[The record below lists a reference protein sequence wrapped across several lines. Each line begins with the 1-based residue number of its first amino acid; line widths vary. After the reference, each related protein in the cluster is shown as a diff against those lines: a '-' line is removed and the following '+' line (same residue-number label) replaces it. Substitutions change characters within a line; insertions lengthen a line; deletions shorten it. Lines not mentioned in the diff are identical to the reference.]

1 MLSIKSI
8 SKAYAGRT
16 LFADASLQIN
26 RRDRIGVVGRNGAGK
41 STLFSIIL
49 KDISPDSGEIALER
63 GAKIGYLP
71 QESASTGGET
81 VIELA
86 CSISPDFIA
95 AARRLGELGQEQDAD
110 PSDADYETFEL
121 AGGSRLIAKAR
132 QILSG
137 LSFKDS
143 DFDRPARELS
153 GGWIMRAHLARLL
166 VMEPDLLMLDEPTNH
181 LDLHSLI
188 WLQNYLLNY
197 PGAILLISHD
207 REFLNLLIHYVVEL
221 EGGQA
226 MRYTGN
232 YESHLVQRAAS
243 EAQRMAAYE
252 NQQKEIERL
261 MKFVDRFR
269 AKNTKATQAQS
280 KLKQIDRMEK
290 IDAPFISTKKM
301 KFSFPQPS
309 RSGQRVI
316 ALKQLG
322 KAYGDL
328 EVYASLNLEIERQQ
342 RIVLV
347 GPNGAG
353 KSTLLKILAEV
364 IGFDAGERELGHNVQ
379 PGYFAQHRAETLQLN
394 RTVLEEMIDTRANV
408 TEQSARTLLGNFLF
422 SDDDVFKKV
431 GVLSGGEKSRL
442 ALAKLLLNPPNFLLL
457 DEPTTHLDMGSIDTL
472 IEALSQFNG
481 TMVFIS
487 HDVHFIR
494 KIASHVIHVEQG
506 KLRHYPG
513 PYDYYLEKTGQQ
525 AARAAETSLTN
536 GSPVKVPDG
545 AKREDAKTRKR
556 REAEAR
562 QALSKK
568 RKSQQAVIDKSEV
581 RISSL
586 EKRQGEIAGLLEQPE
601 TYSAGGQAQQLNR
614 ELMEINDEL
623 EQLNDRWSVA
633 VDALNAIT

>member
-71 QESASTGGET
+71 QESASTGEET

-86 CSISPDFIA
+86 CSISMDFIA
-95 AARRLGELGQEQDAD
+95 AARRLGELGQEQDGD

-137 LSFKDS
+137 LSFKES

-226 MRYTGN
+226 TRYTGN
-232 YESHLVQRAAS
+232 HESYLVQRAAS

-261 MKFVDRFR
+261 MEFVDRFR

-280 KLKQIDRMEK
+280 KLKQIERMEK
-290 IDAPFISTKKM
+290 IDAPFISTKKI

-525 AARAAETSLTN
+525 SARAAETSLTN
-536 GSPVKVPDG
+536 GSPVKAPDG
-545 AKREDAKTRKR
+545 AKRQDAKTRKR

-586 EKRQGEIAGLLEQPE
+586 EKRQGEIAVLLEQPE

>member
-1 MLSIKSI
+1 
-8 SKAYAGRT
+8 
-16 LFADASLQIN
+16 
-26 RRDRIGVVGRNGAGK
+26 
-41 STLFSIIL
+41 
-49 KDISPDSGEIALER
+49 
-63 GAKIGYLP
+63 
-71 QESASTGGET
+71 
-81 VIELA
+81 
-86 CSISPDFIA
+86 
-95 AARRLGELGQEQDAD
+95 
-110 PSDADYETFEL
+110 
-121 AGGSRLIAKAR
+121 
-132 QILSG
+132 
-137 LSFKDS
+137 
-143 DFDRPARELS
+143 
-153 GGWIMRAHLARLL
+153 
-166 VMEPDLLMLDEPTNH
+166 MEPDLLMLDEPTNH

-226 MRYTGN
+226 TRYTGN

-280 KLKQIDRMEK
+280 KLKQIERMEK
-290 IDAPFISTKKM
+290 IDAPFISTKKI

-353 KSTLLKILAEV
+353 KSTLLKILAKV

-394 RTVLEEMIDTRANV
+394 RTVLEEMLDTRANV

-525 AARAAETSLTN
+525 SARAAETSLTN
-536 GSPVKVPDG
+536 GSPVKAPDG
-545 AKREDAKTRKR
+545 AKREGAKTRKR

>member
-86 CSISPDFIA
+86 CSISPDFVA
-95 AARRLGELGQEQDAD
+95 AARRLGELGQEQDGD
-110 PSDADYETFEL
+110 PSDADYETFES

-226 MRYTGN
+226 TRYTGN

-261 MKFVDRFR
+261 MEFVDRFR

-280 KLKQIDRMEK
+280 KLKQIERMEK
-290 IDAPFISTKKM
+290 IDAPFISTKKI

-353 KSTLLKILAEV
+353 KSTLLKILAKV

-525 AARAAETSLTN
+525 SARAAETSLTN
-536 GSPVKVPDG
+536 GSPVKAIDG

-568 RKSQQAVIDKSEV
+568 RKSQQAIIDKSEV
-581 RISSL
+581 SISSL

-601 TYSAGGQAQQLNR
+601 TYSAGGQAQQLNC

>member
-86 CSISPDFIA
+86 CSISPDFVA
-95 AARRLGELGQEQDAD
+95 AARRLGELGQEQDGD

-226 MRYTGN
+226 TRYTGN

-353 KSTLLKILAEV
+353 KSTLLKILAKV

-394 RTVLEEMIDTRANV
+394 RTVLEEMLDTRANV

-536 GSPVKVPDG
+536 GSPVKAPDG
-545 AKREDAKTRKR
+545 AKHQDAKTRKR

-586 EKRQGEIAGLLEQPE
+586 EKRQGEIAGLLEQSE

>member
-1 MLSIKSI
+1 SIKSI
-8 SKAYAGRT
+8 SKTFAGRT
-16 LFADASLQIN
+16 LFADACLQIN
-26 RRDRIGVVGRNGAGK
+26 RRDRIGIVGRNGAGK

-49 KDISPDSGEIALER
+49 GETTPDSGVVALER
-63 GAKIGYLP
+63 GAKIGFLP
-71 QESASTGGET
+71 QESAPTGEES
-81 VIELA
+81 VIELVCA
-86 CSISPDFIA
+86 VSEKFAKA
-95 AARRLGELGQEQDAD
+95 ALNLGALGKAKGVE
-110 PSDADYETFEL
+110 PSDEDYEVFES
-121 AGGSRLIAKAR
+121 AGGARLIAKGR

-137 LSFKDS
+137 LSFKDN

-181 LDLHSLI
+181 LDLDSLI
-188 WLQNYLLNY
+188 WLQGYLQNY

-207 REFLNLLIHYVVEL
+207 REFLNLLVRHILEL
-221 EGGQA
+221 EGAQA
-226 MRYTGN
+226 TRYTGN
-232 YESHLVQRAAS
+232 YESYLVQRAAN

-269 AKNTKATQAQS
+269 SKNTKATQAQS
-280 KLKQIDRMEK
+280 KLKQIERMEK
-290 IDAPFISTKKM
+290 IDAPFISSKKI
-301 KFSFPQPS
+301 KFSFPQPG

-316 ALKQLG
+316 ALKELA
-322 KAYGDL
+322 KTYGDL
-328 EVYASLNLEIERQQ
+328 QVYKSLNLEIERHQ

-364 IGFDAGERELGHNVQ
+364 IDFDSGERELGHNVQ
-379 PGYFAQHRAETLQLN
+379 PGYFAQHRAETLNLN
-394 RTVLEEMIDTRANV
+394 GTVLEEMLDTRASV
-408 TEQSARTLLGNFLF
+408 TEQAARTLLGSFLF

-457 DEPTTHLDMGSIDTL
+457 DEPTTHLDIESIDML
-472 IEALSQFNG
+472 IDALSQFNG

-494 KIASHVIHVEQG
+494 KTASHVIHVERG
-506 KLRHYPG
+506 KLKHYPG
-513 PYDYYLEKTGQQ
+513 PYNYYLEKTGQQ
-525 AARAAETSLTN
+525 ASRATETSLDS
-536 GSPVKVPDG
+536 GSSVKSSAG
-545 AKREDAKTRKR
+545 LKREDGKARKR

-568 RKSQQAVIDKSEV
+568 RKSQQTLIEKSEV
-581 RISSL
+581 RISLL
-586 EKRQGEIAGLLEQPE
+586 EKRQLEIAGLLEQPE

-614 ELMEINDEL
+614 ELMEISDEL

>member
-71 QESASTGGET
+71 QESASTGEET

-86 CSISPDFIA
+86 CSISVDFIA
-95 AARRLGELGQEQDAD
+95 AARRLGELGQEQDGD

-121 AGGSRLIAKAR
+121 RGGSRLIAKAR

-137 LSFKDS
+137 LSFKES

-226 MRYTGN
+226 TRYTGN

-280 KLKQIDRMEK
+280 KLKQIERMEK
-290 IDAPFISTKKM
+290 IDAPFISTKKI

-353 KSTLLKILAEV
+353 KSTLLKILAGV

-408 TEQSARTLLGNFLF
+408 AEQSARTLLGNFLF

-472 IEALSQFNG
+472 IEALSQFKG

-494 KIASHVIHVEQG
+494 EIASHVIHVEQG

-525 AARAAETSLTN
+525 SARAAETSLTN
-536 GSPVKVPDG
+536 GSPVKAPDG
-545 AKREDAKTRKR
+545 AKRQDAKTRKR

-586 EKRQGEIAGLLEQPE
+586 EKRQGEIAGLLEQSE

-633 VDALNAIT
+633 VDLLNAIT

>member
-1 MLSIKSI
+1 MLSLKNIT
-8 SKAYAGRT
+8 KAYAGRT

-49 KDISPDSGEIALER
+49 KNISPDSGEIAMER

-71 QESASTGGET
+71 QESAPIGEET
-81 VIELA
+81 VVELA
-86 CSISPDFIA
+86 CSISPDFIV
-95 AARRLGELGQEQDAD
+95 AARRLGALGQAHDGE
-110 PSDADYETFEL
+110 PSDADYEIFES

-132 QILSG
+132 QILNG

-166 VMEPDLLMLDEPTNH
+166 VLEPDLLMLDEPTNH

-188 WLQNYLLNY
+188 WLQNYLQNY

-207 REFLNLLIHYVVEL
+207 REFLNLLIRFVVEL

-226 MRYTGN
+226 TRYTGN
-232 YESHLVQRAAS
+232 YESYLVQRAAS
-243 EAQRMAAYE
+243 EAQRLAAYE

-269 AKNTKATQAQS
+269 SKNTKATQAQS
-280 KLKQIDRMEK
+280 KLKQIERMEK
-290 IDAPFISTKKM
+290 IEAPFISSKKIR
-301 KFSFPQPS
+301 FSFPQPS

-316 ALKQLG
+316 ALKELA
-322 KAYGDL
+322 KSYGNL
-328 EVYASLNLEIERQQ
+328 QVYKTLNLEIERHK

-353 KSTLLKILAEV
+353 KSTLLKILAGV
-364 IGFDAGERELGHNVQ
+364 ISFDAGERELGHNVQ
-379 PGYFAQHRAETLQLN
+379 PGYFAQHRAETLQLS
-394 RTVLEEMIDTRANV
+394 RTVLEEMLDTRASV
-408 TEQSARTLLGNFLF
+408 TEQAARTLLGSFLF

-457 DEPTTHLDMGSIDTL
+457 DEPTTHLDMGSIDML
-472 IEALSQFNG
+472 IEALVQFEG
-481 TMVFIS
+481 TLVFIS

-494 KIASHVIHVEQG
+494 KMASHVIHVELG

-513 PYDYYLEKTGQQ
+513 PYNYYLEKTGQQ
-525 AARAAETSLTN
+525 SSRATETSLGN
-536 GSPVKVPDG
+536 GSPLKSTAG
-545 AKREDAKTRKR
+545 AKRVDAKTRKR

-586 EKRQGEIAGLLEQPE
+586 EKRQAVIAELLEQSE

-614 ELMEINDEL
+614 ELMEINNEL
-623 EQLNDRWSVA
+623 DQLNDRWSVA

>member
-8 SKAYAGRT
+8 SKTFAGRT
-16 LFADASLQIN
+16 LFADACLQIN
-26 RRDRIGVVGRNGAGK
+26 RRDRIGIVGRNGAGK

-49 KDISPDSGEIALER
+49 GETTPDSGEVALER
-63 GAKIGYLP
+63 GAKIGFLP
-71 QESASTGGET
+71 QESAPTGEES
-81 VIELA
+81 VIELVCA
-86 CSISPDFIA
+86 VSERFAKA
-95 AARRLGELGQEQDAD
+95 ALNLGALGKAKGGE
-110 PSDADYETFEL
+110 PSDEDYEVFES
-121 AGGSRLIAKAR
+121 AGGARLIAKGR

-137 LSFKDS
+137 LSFKDN

-181 LDLHSLI
+181 LDLDSLI
-188 WLQNYLLNY
+188 WLQGYLQNY

-207 REFLNLLIHYVVEL
+207 REFLNLLVRHVVEL
-221 EGGQA
+221 EGAQA
-226 MRYTGN
+226 TRYTGN
-232 YESHLVQRAAS
+232 YESYLVQRAAN

-269 AKNTKATQAQS
+269 SKNTKATQAQS
-280 KLKQIDRMEK
+280 KLKQIERMEK
-290 IDAPFISTKKM
+290 IDAPFISSKKI
-301 KFSFPQPS
+301 KFSFPQPC

-316 ALKQLG
+316 ALKELA
-322 KAYGDL
+322 KTYGDL
-328 EVYASLNLEIERQQ
+328 QVYKSLNLEIERHQ

-364 IGFDAGERELGHNVQ
+364 IDFDSGERELGHNVQ
-379 PGYFAQHRAETLQLN
+379 PGYFAQHRAETLNLN
-394 RTVLEEMIDTRANV
+394 GTVLEEMLDTRASV
-408 TEQSARTLLGNFLF
+408 TEQAARTLLGSFLF

-457 DEPTTHLDMGSIDTL
+457 DEPTTHLDIESIDML
-472 IEALSQFNG
+472 IDALSQFNG

-494 KIASHVIHVEQG
+494 KIASHVIHVERG
-506 KLRHYPG
+506 KLKHYPG
-513 PYDYYLEKTGQQ
+513 PYNYYLEKTGQQ
-525 AARAAETSLTN
+525 ASRATETSLDS
-536 GSPVKVPDG
+536 GSSVKSSAG
-545 AKREDAKTRKR
+545 LKREDGKARKR

-568 RKSQQAVIDKSEV
+568 RKSQQTLIDKSEA

-586 EKRQGEIAGLLEQPE
+586 EKRQLEIAGLLEQPE

-614 ELMEINDEL
+614 ELMEISDEL

>member
-86 CSISPDFIA
+86 CSISPDFVA
-95 AARRLGELGQEQDAD
+95 AARRLGELGQEQDGD
-110 PSDADYETFEL
+110 PSDADYETFES

-197 PGAILLISHD
+197 LGEILLISHD

-226 MRYTGN
+226 TRYTGN

-280 KLKQIDRMEK
+280 KLKQIERMEK

-316 ALKQLG
+316 ALKQLA

-353 KSTLLKILAEV
+353 KSTLLKILAKV

-394 RTVLEEMIDTRANV
+394 RTVLEEMLDTRANV

-472 IEALSQFNG
+472 IEALSQCNG
-481 TMVFIS
+481 TMVFIR

-536 GSPVKVPDG
+536 GSPVKAPDG
-545 AKREDAKTRKR
+545 AKRQDAKTRKR

-586 EKRQGEIAGLLEQPE
+586 EKRQGEIAGLLEQSE

>member
-71 QESASTGGET
+71 QESASTGEET

-86 CSISPDFIA
+86 CSISVDFIA
-95 AARRLGELGQEQDAD
+95 AARRLGELGQEQDGD

-121 AGGSRLIAKAR
+121 GGGSRLIAKAR

-137 LSFKDS
+137 LSFKES

-226 MRYTGN
+226 TRYTGN

-261 MKFVDRFR
+261 MEFVDRFR

-280 KLKQIDRMEK
+280 KLKQIERMEK
-290 IDAPFISTKKM
+290 IDAPFISTKKI

-353 KSTLLKILAEV
+353 KSTLLKILAGV

-408 TEQSARTLLGNFLF
+408 AEQSARTLLGNFLF

-472 IEALSQFNG
+472 IEALSQFKG

-494 KIASHVIHVEQG
+494 EIASHVIHVEQG

-525 AARAAETSLTN
+525 SARAAETSLTN
-536 GSPVKVPDG
+536 GSPVKAPDG
-545 AKREDAKTRKR
+545 AKRQDAKTRKR

-586 EKRQGEIAGLLEQPE
+586 EKRQGEIAGLLEQSE

-633 VDALNAIT
+633 VDLLNAIT

>member
-86 CSISPDFIA
+86 CSISPDFVA
-95 AARRLGELGQEQDAD
+95 AARRLGELGQEQDGD

-226 MRYTGN
+226 TRYTGN

-394 RTVLEEMIDTRANV
+394 RTVLEEMLDTRANV

>member
-8 SKAYAGRT
+8 SKTFAGRT
-16 LFADASLQIN
+16 LFADACLQIN
-26 RRDRIGVVGRNGAGK
+26 RRDRIGIVGRNGAGK

-49 KDISPDSGEIALER
+49 GETTPDSGVVALER
-63 GAKIGYLP
+63 GAKIGFLP
-71 QESASTGGET
+71 QESAPTGEES
-81 VIELA
+81 VIELVCA
-86 CSISPDFIA
+86 VSEKFA
-95 AARRLGELGQEQDAD
+95 KAARNLGALGKAKGVE
-110 PSDADYETFEL
+110 PSDEDYEVFES
-121 AGGSRLIAKAR
+121 AGGARLIAKGR

-137 LSFKDS
+137 LSFKDN

-181 LDLHSLI
+181 LDLDSLI
-188 WLQNYLLNY
+188 WLQGYLQNY

-207 REFLNLLIHYVVEL
+207 REFLNLLVRHILEL
-221 EGGQA
+221 EGAQA
-226 MRYTGN
+226 TRYTGN
-232 YESHLVQRAAS
+232 YESYLVQRAAN

-269 AKNTKATQAQS
+269 SKNTKATQAQS
-280 KLKQIDRMEK
+280 KLKQIERMEK
-290 IDAPFISTKKM
+290 IDAPFISSKKI
-301 KFSFPQPS
+301 KFSFPQPA

-316 ALKQLG
+316 ALKQLA
-322 KAYGDL
+322 KTYGDL
-328 EVYASLNLEIERQQ
+328 QVYKSLNLEIERHQ

-364 IGFDAGERELGHNVQ
+364 VDFDSGERELGHNVQ
-379 PGYFAQHRAETLQLN
+379 PGYFAQHRAETLNLN
-394 RTVLEEMIDTRANV
+394 GTVLEEMLDTRASV
-408 TEQSARTLLGNFLF
+408 TEQAARTLLGSFLF

-457 DEPTTHLDMGSIDTL
+457 DEPTTHLDIESIDML
-472 IEALSQFNG
+472 IDALSQFNG

-494 KIASHVIHVEQG
+494 KTASHVIHVERG
-506 KLRHYPG
+506 KLKHYPG
-513 PYDYYLEKTGQQ
+513 PYNYYLEKTGQQ
-525 AARAAETSLTN
+525 ASRATETSLDS
-536 GSPVKVPDG
+536 GSSVKSSAG
-545 AKREDAKTRKR
+545 LKREDGKARKR

-568 RKSQQAVIDKSEV
+568 RKSQQTLIEKSEV

-586 EKRQGEIAGLLEQPE
+586 EKRQLEIAGLLEQPE

-614 ELMEINDEL
+614 ELMEISDEL
-623 EQLNDRWSVA
+623 KQLNDRWSVA

>member
-86 CSISPDFIA
+86 CSISPDFVA
-95 AARRLGELGQEQDAD
+95 AARRLGELGQEQDGD

-226 MRYTGN
+226 TRYTGN

-353 KSTLLKILAEV
+353 KSTLLKILAKV

-536 GSPVKVPDG
+536 GSPVKAPDG
-545 AKREDAKTRKR
+545 AKRQDAKTRKR

-586 EKRQGEIAGLLEQPE
+586 EKRQGEIAGLLEQSE